1 MNRLALILAAL
12 LASLFMTTASA
23 QTADQQSFDAVEAKL
38 RGLDLSQVRSL
49 KGSSMTRTDLRYAR
63 STAVTR
69 NLPVS
74 LCPSEDGSSCSG
86 NPFGWH
92 HGYLVF
98 VDADGNRKREPGE
111 TLLRRHDPFPQT
123 LQLHSTKGRPAVR
136 FRPDGAAWS
145 TNTTFSIC
153 HGENPAFYRAV
164 VLYGSG
170 RARVDRQAPG
180 NKAVTCS

>member
-1 MNRLALILAAL
+1 MDVKTLPPRAARGISLVELITTLAVAGITLAVIVPSWHG
-12 LASLFMTTASA
+12 LAERSQITTTAN
-23 QTADQQSFDAVEAKL
+23 
-38 RGLDLSQVRSL
+38 SL
-49 KGSSMTRTDLRYAR
+49 LTDLRYAR

-98 VDADGNRKREPGE
+98 ADADGNRKREPGE
-111 TLLRRHDPFPQT
+111 TLLRRHDPFPKT

-153 HGENPAFYRAV
+153 HGDNPTFYRAV

-170 RARVDRQAPG
+170 RARVDRHAPG
-180 NKAVTCS
+180 NQPVTCS